1 MEEIS
6 LDCLKPGVTQA
17 KLILSH
23 GTCVSYF
30 SSYCKESTEQEK
42 LRKHGRVYFGSH
54 CGYTLAC
61 WERMVAGSLGS
72 W

>member
-6 LDCLKPGVTQA
+6 LDCLKPGVTQPHNDGFQA

-42 LRKHGRVYFGSH
+42 LRKQVGFILVH
-54 CGYTLAC
+54 T
-61 WERMVAGSLGS
+61 AGIL
-72 W
+72 